1 MQSADWVM
9 VKPAVHYLDIIR
21 DFREH
26 SVLPVAAYHVSG
38 EYSMLMAAVE
48 KGLVEH
54 RRGLLEVLTCIKRA
68 GADIIFTYG
77 AAQVA
82 QWLKEGEEAR

>member
-1 MQSADWVM
+1 M

-26 SVLPVAAYHVSG
+26 STLPVAAYHVSG
-38 EYSMLMAAVE
+38 EYAMLMAAVE

-54 RRGLLEVLTCIKRA
+54 QRGVMEVLTSIKRA
-68 GADIIFTYG
+68 GADIIFTY
-77 AAQVA
+77 AAVQVA
-82 QWLKEGEEAR
+82 AWLAEGGGH